1 MILRKARNRI
11 RNIRNIDL
19 RKVRNTIRNKRN
31 IDLRKAR
38 NTIRNRG
45 NIDLRKAMIES
56 VFLLS
61 LLLHP
66 CAHLSNRAFY
76 QIAFSILPLNSSLS
90 FFILVDKFRFLSFF
104 SIKHEFLHRCIVEA
118 G

>member
-45 NIDLRKAMIES
+45 NIDLRKARNTIINIRNIDLRKAMIES

-90 FFILVDKFRFLSFF
+90 FLFW
-104 SIKHEFLHRCIVEA
+104 
-118 G
+118 